1 MKQRVTILLLLFT
14 IIKLS
19 GQGEQIE
26 LSLDEAVKKAIIA
39 SPDVRKLAL
48 ADQKNDYELKSFRS
62 AFLPQVSGQLQLN
75 FNPVLPTQRIP
86 DFFGG
91 DLTKTIP
98 VQFGTFQSH
107 QATVSVNQVIYSKA
121 LQTGSDVLKKTFEL
135 NSINQQMK
143 NEELTNSIAKLYFQ
157 TQGLQFQIKNVQAN
171 IDNLQKLVEVSKA
184 RQEVGL
190 GLGIDTDR
198 IQINLNNLKSQIE
211 ILKSQ
216 EQSLMDII
224 NILTGQKKG
233 TKLTLTTT
241 DLEEYDGASA
251 YLDADR
257 VKNRTLD
264 LLDKQKEVLSA
275 QINSNLAQ
283 NGPTLAAFAQMGGQ
297 IQGDKLDIF
306 IKKDNY
312 AFFGGFGLQ
321 LNVPIYNGKKYQNKV
336 KSIELEMMQID
347 EDKNLLKQGLEQQY
361 VNAFQTLYSNKQQKN
376 SQDENVALAQRTYAI
391 TQDRY
396 NQGVAPLTDLMDA
409 QKSLIEAQN
418 MALLTDLQIKL
429 AQIDLLNIEGNIQ
442 EIIR

>member
-1 MKQRVTILLLLFT
+1 MKQSVTILLLLFSF
-14 IIKLS
+14 LNLLA
-19 GQGEQIE
+19 QGGQIE
-26 LSLDEAVKKAIIA
+26 LTLDEAVKKAITA

-135 NSINQQMK
+135 NAINQQMK

-157 TQGLQFQIKNVQAN
+157 TQGLQYQIKNVQAN
-171 IDNLQKLVEVSKA
+171 IDNLKKLGEVSKA

-198 IQINLNNLKSQIE
+198 IQINLNNLQSQIE

-224 NILTGQKKG
+224 NILTGQKAG

-241 DLEEYDGASA
+241 ELEAYDGTAA
-251 YLDADR
+251 YLDSDK
-257 VKNRTLD
+257 VKNRTID

-275 QINSNLAQ
+275 QITSNLAQ

-306 IKKDNY
+306 IKKENY

-336 KSIELEMMQID
+336 KSIEMELLQID
-347 EDKNLLKQGLEQQY
+347 EDKNLLKQ
-361 VNAFQTLYSNKQQKN
+361 VWSSNTSMPFK
-376 SQDENVALAQRTYAI
+376 LC
-391 TQDRY
+391 
-396 NQGVAPLTDLMDA
+396 M
-409 QKSLIEAQN
+409 LINNKRIAK
-418 MALLTDLQIKL
+418 MKM
-429 AQIDLLNIEGNIQ
+429 
-442 EIIR
+442 